1 MQHFTIICKI
11 NFALLL
17 LILNINAYADSI
29 LNFPTTAD
37 GFIQHL
43 TPKASNSRQAK
54 GLGDSK
60 GLGSVEPDQPK
71 VGALILFDFDS
82 ANIKT
87 ESYELL
93 NEFAKA
99 LKTGLKDAKFEI
111 IGHTDNVGTEAYNLG
126 LSIQRAQA
134 VKDFLVKGL
143 DIEAERLEIT
153 GYGETKP
160 IDSNNTEIGR
170 AQNRRVEFMRLD

>member
-1 MQHFTIICKI
+1 MTITGKI
-11 NFALLL
+11 NFAFLLL
-17 LILNINAYADSI
+17 VLNINVCAEMS

-43 TPKASNSRQAK
+43 TPKPSNSRQSK
-54 GLGDSK
+54 GLGDPK
-60 GLGSVEPDQPK
+60 GVESVEPDQPK

-87 ESYELL
+87 ESYALL

-99 LKTGLKDAKFEI
+99 LKTGLENVRFEI
-111 IGHTDNVGTEAYNLG
+111 IGHTDNVGSEPYNLG

-160 IDSNNTEIGR
+160 IDSNSTEIGR
-170 AQNRRVEFMRLD
+170 AQNRRVEFMRLN

>member
-1 MQHFTIICKI
+1 MIGKI

-17 LILNINAYADSI
+17 LALNINAYADTT
-29 LNFPTTAD
+29 LRFPTTAD

-43 TPKASNSRQAK
+43 TPKAPNSRQAK

-60 GLGSVEPDQPK
+60 GIESVEEDQPK

-87 ESYELL
+87 ESYALL

-99 LKTGLKDAKFEI
+99 LKTGLKEAKFEI
-111 IGHTDNVGTEAYNLG
+111 IGHTDNVGSKPYNLG

-143 DIEAERLEIT
+143 DIGAERLEIT

-160 IDSNNTEIGR
+160 IDSNATETGR
-170 AQNRRVEFMRLD
+170 AQNRRVEFLRLNETAID

>member
-1 MQHFTIICKI
+1 LH
-11 NFALLL
+11 
-17 LILNINAYADSI
+17 
-29 LNFPTTAD
+29 FPTTAD

-54 GLGDSK
+54 GLGNSK
-60 GLGSVEPDQPK
+60 GLDSVEEDSPK

-87 ESYELL
+87 ESYSLL

-99 LKTGLKDAKFEI
+99 LKTGLKDVKFKI
-111 IGHTDNVGTEAYNLG
+111 IGHTDDVGSEPYNLG

-143 DIEAERLEIT
+143 DIEAEKLEIT

-160 IDSNNTEIGR
+160 IDSNTTETGR
-170 AQNRRVEFMRLD
+170 AQNRRVEFVRLN

>member
-1 MQHFTIICKI
+1 MQTVSTIFKCILL
-11 NFALLL
+11 FLAL
-17 LILNINAYADSI
+17 NTNAHTESI

-54 GLGDSK
+54 GLSEPK
-60 GLGSVEPDQPK
+60 GIAAVEEDQPK

-87 ESYELL
+87 ESYTLL

-99 LKTGLKDAKFEI
+99 LKTGLKEAKFEI
-111 IGHTDNVGTEAYNLG
+111 IGHTDNVGTEPYNLS
-126 LSIQRAQA
+126 LSIQRAKS

-143 DIEAERLEIT
+143 DIETDRLEIT

-160 IDSNNTEIGR
+160 IDSNATEAGR
-170 AQNRRVEFMRLD
+170 AQNRRVEFMRLN

>member
-1 MQHFTIICKI
+1 M
-11 NFALLL
+11 LL
-17 LILNINAYADSI
+17 LILGANTYAADTI

-54 GLGDSK
+54 GLDKPKK
-60 GLGSVEPDQPK
+60 GIAVIEEDQPK

-87 ESYELL
+87 ESYALL

-99 LKTGLKDAKFEI
+99 LKTGLKQAKFEI
-111 IGHTDNVGTEAYNLG
+111 IGHTDNVGTEPYNLG
-126 LSIQRAQA
+126 LSIQRAKA

-143 DIEAERLEIT
+143 DIETERLEIT

-160 IDSNNTEIGR
+160 IDSNATEVGR
-170 AQNRRVEFMRLD
+170 AQNRRVEFMRLN

>member
-1 MQHFTIICKI
+1 MMGKI

-17 LILNINAYADSI
+17 LMITINVYAETN

-54 GLGDSK
+54 GLGASK
-60 GLGSVEPDQPK
+60 GIESVEEDQPK

-82 ANIKT
+82 VNIKT
-87 ESYELL
+87 ESYALL

-111 IGHTDNVGTEAYNLG
+111 IGHTDNVGTEPYNLG

-143 DIEAERLEIT
+143 DIEAEKLEIT

-160 IDSNNTEIGR
+160 IDSNATETGR
-170 AQNRRVEFMRLD
+170 TQNRRVEFMRLN